1 MFPDKTGAKRRIF
14 EGICQVFFRKKWGIL
29 IKRESESLI
38 FMGLEIPMIME
49 KGVLIR
55 WETNTHIRLSIVPIT
70 MRKAM

>member
-1 MFPDKTGAKRRIF
+1 M
-14 EGICQVFFRKKWGIL
+14 
-29 IKRESESLI
+29 ESESLI